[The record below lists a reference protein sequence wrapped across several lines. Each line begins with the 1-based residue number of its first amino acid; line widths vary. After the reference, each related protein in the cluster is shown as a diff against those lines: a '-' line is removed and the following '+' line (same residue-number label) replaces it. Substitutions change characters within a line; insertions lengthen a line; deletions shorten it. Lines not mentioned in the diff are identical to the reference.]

1 MVRLNKNSRLRFA
14 NRWLELV
21 SNLLLAIAI
30 GTPGIAH
37 SQGEPSGVEQQSAVD
52 VSSQA
57 GAEQSAPAQLT
68 PIAVESAQMPNA
80 VVTAPA
86 GQTTLRHISE
96 LGVTFVG
103 IVIAAFMIVWQMGK
117 QHRSSLDLQKENA
130 RAGIRAEIYS
140 TLIDGINEAASAQ
153 INASSY
159 VRFLPVSLR
168 IYRDN
173 TRLVMNPLPV
183 KERSEEMRQ
192 RHYEMTNSIIRL
204 LSIFES
210 YVIAVPEFGVFQDAF
225 NSAIHDVG
233 EAFDPLFQGTLRIL
247 PVDAPAAQ
255 DAGRVVNEQGPLPAH
270 VIAPLTDNEFQE
282 LDQLVE
288 RYLDAAGDIACYI
301 YDLRV
306 EAQNALLSDLY
317 PNQRA
322 PRREPRDPIYR
333 VVTVENAEELK
344 AYFRNE
350 TPWGRNMQRID
361 EETRRDVEQRAAEA
375 RGLHHHV

>member
-1 MVRLNKNSRLRFA
+1 MVRLNQNSHLRFA

-37 SQGEPSGVEQQSAVD
+37 SQGESSGVEQQSAVD

-57 GAEQSAPAQLT
+57 GAEQSAPAHLT
-68 PIAVESAQMPNA
+68 PIVVESAQIPNA
-80 VVTAPA
+80 VVSAPA
-86 GQTTLRHISE
+86 AQTTLRYVFQ
-96 LGVTFVG
+96 LGVTLVG

-117 QHRSSLDLQKENA
+117 QHRSSLDLQKENT
-130 RAGIRAEIYS
+130 RAELRAEIYS
-140 TLIDGINEAASAQ
+140 TLIDSINQATSVYLK
-153 INASSY
+153 ASSY
-159 VRFLPVSLR
+159 VRFLPASLK
-168 IYRDN
+168 IYRDHV
-173 TRLVMNPLPV
+173 RLGMHPLPV
-183 KERSEEMRQ
+183 KERSEEIHRQ
-192 RHYEMTNSIIRL
+192 NYEMTNSVIRL

-210 YVIAVPEFGVFQDAF
+210 YAIAVPEFGVFQDAF

-255 DAGRVVNEQGPLPAH
+255 DACRVVNEQGPLPAH

-306 EAQNALLSDLY
+306 EAQSALLSDLY